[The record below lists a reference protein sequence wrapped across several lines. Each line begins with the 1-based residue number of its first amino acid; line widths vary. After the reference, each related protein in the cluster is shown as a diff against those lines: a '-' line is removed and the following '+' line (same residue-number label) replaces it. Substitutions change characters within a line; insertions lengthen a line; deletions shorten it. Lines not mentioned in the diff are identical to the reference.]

1 MAVYEYQAVAGSGK
15 RVKGVIDA
23 DSPAAARRKLREQD
37 LHPTGI
43 EESFAKASREESK
56 GGGFSRVSQ
65 RDVSLMTRQLAVLLE
80 AGMPLVESLTALID
94 QTSNQRFRKHIFEV
108 RDRVNEGS
116 TLADAMEPHRRIFPD
131 LYVNMVRAGEASGTL
146 EQILSRLAEVLEGQV
161 RLKHRILSLLAYPII
176 MAFIGVS
183 IITFLMVKIVPKI
196 TDIFDAK
203 DQELPAITKVMMSTS
218 TFIGERWWVILAI
231 FVGLFVLWRFW
242 ISRPEGRRAWDRFK
256 LRVPLFGALY
266 LKVVCVRFA
275 RTLGTMLESGLTM
288 MKALDVVKT
297 IVQNRVIEEA
307 LDDVKTGVRRG
318 RDLSVPLGETGLFPP
333 LVVHMI
339 DLGQRSGQIEKMLL
353 KVADT
358 YDEDVEFT
366 VSGIVSLLEPIM
378 IVIMGG
384 FVGFLVL
391 SILLPIFSM
400 STLK

>member
-15 RVKGVIDA
+15 RVKGIIDA
-23 DSPAAARRKLREQD
+23 DSAAAARRKLREQD

-43 EESFAKASREESK
+43 EESFAKASSPEGK

-80 AGMPLVESLTALID
+80 AGMPLVESLTTLID
-94 QTSNQRFRKHIFEV
+94 QTSNQRFRKHIFEI

-116 TLADAMEPHRRIFPD
+116 TLADAMESHGRLFSE

-146 EQILSRLAEVLEGQV
+146 EQVLFRLADVLEKQV
-161 RLKHRILSLLAYPII
+161 RLQHRILSLLAYPII
-176 MAFIGVS
+176 MALIGFT

-196 TDIFDAK
+196 TDIFSAK
-203 DQELPAITKVMMSTS
+203 GQDLPPITEAMIAIS
-218 TFIGERWWVILAI
+218 TFMGQRWWVILAVI
-231 FVGLFVLWRFW
+231 IALFALWRTW
-242 ISRPEGRRAWDRFK
+242 TSRPAGRRAWDKFK
-256 LRVPLFGALY
+256 LRIPLFGALY
-266 LKVVCVRFA
+266 LKVVCVRFT

-318 RDLSVPLGETGLFPP
+318 RDLSIPLGETGLFPP
-333 LVVHMI
+333 LVIHMV

-358 YDEDVEFT
+358 YDEDVELT
-366 VSGIVSLLEPIM
+366 VSGIVSLLEPVM
-378 IVIMGG
+378 IVVMGG

-400 STLK
+400 STQM